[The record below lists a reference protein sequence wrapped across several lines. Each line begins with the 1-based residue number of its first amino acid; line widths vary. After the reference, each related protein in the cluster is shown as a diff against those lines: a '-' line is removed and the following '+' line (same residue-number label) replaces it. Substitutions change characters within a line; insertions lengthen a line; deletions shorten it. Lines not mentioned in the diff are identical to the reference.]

1 MVVKSGGEEEEI
13 LFKERGQNFTGGTQ
27 MLLSGRS
34 TKDPHP
40 YTEEVLQDPY
50 EKGPS
55 SESVCKP
62 CHHQR
67 SELSAL

>member
-1 MVVKSGGEEEEI
+1 
-13 LFKERGQNFTGGTQ
+13 

-34 TKDPHP
+34 AKDPHP